1 MNLPDDYSHT
11 TLSEIN
17 VTPLVDVML
26 VLLILVIVTAPIL
39 MQAVPV
45 NLPRTAALSPTDP
58 PVLAHL
64 TLDAQGTIYLDRH
77 LVAETALETALRE
90 RLVQAPT
97 LTVQIQADAT
107 LPYGQL
113 ARIMACAQR
122 AGIQRLG
129 FVTLAE

>member
-1 MNLPDDYSHT
+1 MNPHDENPHT

-45 NLPRTAALSPTDP
+45 NLPHTATLNSSEA

-64 TLDAQGTIYLDRH
+64 TLDAQGVIYLDRQV
-77 LVAETALETALRE
+77 VAATTLEAVLRE
-90 RLVQAPT
+90 RLATRPD
-97 LTVQIQADAT
+97 LTVQIHADAT

-113 ARIMACAQR
+113 ARVMASAQR
-122 AGIQRLG
+122 AGVQKLG